1 MQELYVEECWLTEK
15 TLTKRKGWRNPAAS
29 MGDITDV
36 GLEQARVFLE
46 QNTVPNGF
54 IYLVMADVGMG
65 HAFSSASRHR
75 RPLGL
80 QNGNY
85 DLWVL

>member
-1 MQELYVEECWLTEK
+1 MRVQACWLTEK

-54 IYLVMADVGMG
+54 IYLVMADAGMG
-65 HAFSSASRHR
+65 HAFFHC
-75 RPLGL
+75 L
-80 QNGNY
+80 QTSETFGSPER
-85 DLWVL
+85 